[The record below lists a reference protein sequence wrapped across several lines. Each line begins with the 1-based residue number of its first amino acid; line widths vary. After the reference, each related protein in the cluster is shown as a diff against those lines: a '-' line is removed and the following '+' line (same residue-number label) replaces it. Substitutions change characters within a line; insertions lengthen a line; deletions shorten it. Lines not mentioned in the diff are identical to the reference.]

1 MAQSGPRLKFR
12 DASGDE
18 RIVPLLKDGF
28 KIGRMGENDLKIH
41 DPFVSR
47 VHAEITR
54 NGDQFSI
61 KDLNSKSGTFVNG
74 VRIEFKT
81 LSHGDRIQLSQNE
94 FPELTFLTG
103 IDISSGD
110 QFSSSVQSTSFFDIS
125 DSGSTSKDLQHVSKF
140 LERVRQFSS
149 GVPLNEIL
157 DVVLDIALDITRAER
172 GFIVL
177 LDDSKKLKFQRG
189 RNRKKENLNE
199 DQFRVSSTVLQK
211 VIDSGTKQIMS
222 GADDEIPKAESIA
235 ALELRTVVCL
245 PLRQAQSFENSGLFN
260 PKANILGAMYLDSR
274 KTTAVLS
281 TISEGLLESLANDA
295 GAVLMNA
302 RLLGEAREKEKLE
315 FELNTAR
322 EIQESLLPEICGTYE
337 TFEAFAQNSPS
348 RTISG
353 DYYDLIQLSD
363 GRTAFVIADISGKGV
378 SAAILTSLVQGV
390 LFAEISRHENLL
402 DSILNVN
409 RFLVSRSNMGK
420 FVSLFIGIL
429 HPGGTLTYINA
440 GHNPPFLVRNSGE
453 CIELEARG
461 MVLGIIEQAVLQQRS
476 IELQTG
482 DVLCLYTDG
491 VTEAHAP
498 GGELFGEDRLRTALI
513 TNRSANSE
521 NILKSV
527 INMVTAH
534 TADHPRSD
542 DLTLLIVKYL

>member
-1 MAQSGPRLKFR
+1 MAESGPRLKFR
-12 DASGDE
+12 DARGDE

-28 KIGRMGENDLKIH
+28 KIGRLGENDLKIN

-47 VHAEITR
+47 VHAEISR
-54 NGDQFSI
+54 DGDQFSI
-61 KDLNSKSGTFVNG
+61 KDCQSKSGTYVNG
-74 VRIEFKT
+74 VRVEFKT
-81 LSHGDRIQLSQNE
+81 LNHGDRIQLSQNE
-94 FPELTFLTG
+94 FPELIFLTASEAPSV
-103 IDISSGD
+103 DP
-110 QFSSSVQSTSFFDIS
+110 FSSSIQSTSFFDIS
-125 DSGSTSKDLQHVSKF
+125 SSTDNDLQHVSRF

-149 GVPLNEIL
+149 GVPLHEIL
-157 DVVLDIALDITRAER
+157 DVVLDIALDITHAER

-177 LDDSKKLKFQRG
+177 LDDAKQLKFQRG
-189 RNRKKENLNE
+189 RNNKKQNLAE

-211 VIDSGTKQIMS
+211 VIDSGMKQVMS
-222 GADDEIPKAESIA
+222 GAQDDIPKAESIA

-245 PLRQAQSFENSGLFN
+245 PLRLAQSFESSGVFN
-260 PKANILGAMYLDSR
+260 PKANILGALYLDSR
-274 KTTAVLS
+274 KATAVLS

-302 RLLGEAREKEKLE
+302 RLLREAREKEKME

-322 EIQESLLPEICGTYE
+322 EIQESLLPEIHGTYE
-337 TFEAFAQNSPS
+337 TFEACAQNTPS

-390 LFAEISRHENLL
+390 LFAEVSRNENLL
-402 DSILNVN
+402 DSISNVN

-420 FVSLFIGIL
+420 FVSLFIGVL
-429 HPGGTLTYINA
+429 HPGGKLTYINA
-440 GHNPPFLVRNSGE
+440 GHNPPFLVRSSGD
-453 CIELEARG
+453 CVELEARG
-461 MVLGIIEQAVLQQRS
+461 MVLGIIEQAVLQERT
-476 IELQTG
+476 IDLKTG

-498 GGELFGEDRLRTALI
+498 RGELFGEDRLRTTLI
-513 TNRSANSE
+513 TNRGSNAES
-521 NILKSV
+521 IMKSV
-527 INMVTAH
+527 MNTVTSY
-534 TADHPRSD
+534 TGDVPRSD